1 MDIDFENL
9 TDEMKEAL
17 GKNVSAFESA
27 TGRISFDPSKPL
39 DRSDMEQLKIS
50 HKMDGE
56 QREMSVWDTTQ
67 MASKGVAFDKHQRVN
82 TANQKLADAT
92 TTIREFKQGDTLPD
106 DATLELVAA
115 AWGVDKAQIVA
126 GLQGGAAEPDPEPN
140 KDKGGKK
147 VDAKDIQT
155 DTQAFKDAVTK
166 AVEEQFGDRLLSSKY
181 HGQWVDGRISE
192 DGDKLLAKEIQK
204 VMEENPQLKK
214 LRDDAGDDEQKKSV
228 LASLTKIYVSTVD
241 KQARGRI
248 AQINSAGEGDI
259 QDEIPGIVKDIV
271 ALTDPSDLMATI
283 APQPIIFKGASESD
297 ESVTIL
303 SKETPDKVEMG
314 DPGYEEYEMQMM
326 GRRAA
331 ELSAENA

>member
-1 MDIDFENL
+1 MEIDFENL

-56 QREMSVWDTTQ
+56 QREMTIWDTTQ
-67 MASKGVAFDKHQRVN
+67 MASKGVAYDKHQRVN

-92 TTIREFKQGDTLPD
+92 TTIREFKQGDALPD

-126 GLQGGAAEPDPEPN
+126 GLQGGTSEPDPEPT
-140 KDKGGKK
+140 KDKGDKT
-147 VDAKDIQT
+147 VATPDIQP
-155 DTQAFKDAVTK
+155 DTQAFEDAVTK
-166 AVEEQFGDRLLSSKY
+166 AVEKRLGNRLLSSEY
-181 HGQWVDGRISE
+181 HGQYLNGQITAE
-192 DGDKLLAKEIQK
+192 GDKMLAAEIK
-204 VMEENPQLKK
+204 KAMDENPQLKK
-214 LRDDAGDDEQKKSV
+214 LAEDAGDDEQKKSV
-228 LASLTKIYVSTVD
+228 LESLTKIFVSTVD

-248 AQINSAGEGDI
+248 AQINAAGEGDI
-259 QDEIPGIVKDIV
+259 QEEIPGIAKEIV

-297 ESVTIL
+297 KSVTIL

-314 DPGYEEYEMQMM
+314 DPGYEDYEVQMM

-331 ELSAENA
+331 ELHAESA